1 MNEDTVSEYAF
12 IISVIR
18 FIVSEIYPLLMLL
31 NSLSMKNPFIV
42 IDFNVNEISLFLK
55 VTFPL
60 MMKSLS
66 FTMKLETLIMKWLT
80 LIMKANH

>member
-18 FIVSEIYPLLMLL
+18 FIASEIYPLLMLL

-42 IDFNVNEISLFLK
+42 IDFNVNEISL
-55 VTFPL
+55 
-60 MMKSLS
+60 
-66 FTMKLETLIMKWLT
+66 
-80 LIMKANH
+80 

>member
-1 MNEDTVSEYAF
+1 MNEVTVSEYAF
-12 IISVIR
+12 IISVIC

-55 VTFPL
+55 VTFTL

-66 FTMKLETLIMKWLT
+66 FTMKLETLIMK
-80 LIMKANH
+80 

>member
-12 IISVIR
+12 NISVIR

-55 VTFPL
+55 V
-60 MMKSLS
+60 
-66 FTMKLETLIMKWLT
+66 I
-80 LIMKANH
+80 H

>member
-18 FIVSEIYPLLMLL
+18 FIIGEIYPLLMLL

-42 IDFNVNEISLFLK
+42 INFNVNEISLFLK

-66 FTMKLETLIMKWLT
+66 FTMKLETLIMKLLT
-80 LIMKANH
+80 LIMKAYH

>member
-66 FTMKLETLIMKWLT
+66 FTMKLETLIMK
-80 LIMKANH
+80 

>member
-12 IISVIR
+12 MISVIR
-18 FIVSEIYPLLMLL
+18 FIVSEIYPFLMLL

-42 IDFNVNEISLFLK
+42 NDFNVNEIPLFLK

-66 FTMKLETLIMKWLT
+66 FTMKLETLIMK
-80 LIMKANH
+80 